1 VEPLIRLGPAAGALV
16 FAAIVVWCHVKRP
29 DVVPATQGV
38 SHYAVGST
46 DAVMAIGFLSLAGA
60 LVVAALHV
68 FPNALLTFA
77 GLGLFLV
84 AATPMPDPR
93 ARPWRGPAHTIGALG
108 FFVCSAA
115 GAMLASM
122 GAPWWVLSIA
132 VALAVAV
139 ILFLASMSVAT
150 SLAGM
155 CGWLQRLSFALLILW
170 LFAVSLLPVSAALY
184 SVFAR
189 LRRLN

>member
-1 VEPLIRLGPAAGALV
+1 VDPLIRLGPGAGALV

-60 LVVAALHV
+60 LVVAALHL
-68 FPNALLTFA
+68 FPNAFLTFA
-77 GLGLFLV
+77 AIGLFLV

-93 ARPWRGPAHTIGALG
+93 AQPWRGPAHTIGALA
-108 FFVCSAA
+108 FFAFSAV
-115 GAMLASM
+115 GAVLASI
-122 GAPWWVLSIA
+122 GEAWWVLSIA
-132 VALAVAV
+132 VALVVAV
-139 ILFLASMSVAT
+139 VVFLASMSVAT
-150 SLAGM
+150 RLAGM
-155 CGWLQRLSFALLILW
+155 CGWFQRACFALLVLW

-184 SVFAR
+184 NLFAR
-189 LRRLN
+189 LKWLN